1 MPLPLTCLDPDR
13 LNTSS
18 ACSDR
23 VRSSPRCAAAS
34 ALYAAACST
43 RRSDTRAA
51 LTRAHSG
58 ESEPAWTVSFSSLR
72 RREEQCAD
80 SSGERFSSS

>member
-23 VRSSPRCAAAS
+23 VRSWPRFAAAS

-58 ESEPAWTVSFSSLR
+58 EREPAWTVSFSSLQQER
-72 RREEQCAD
+72 SNVQTAMEEV
-80 SSGERFSSS
+80 SSS